1 MTTGLVILLAVHL
14 AATAAMTGLIWF
26 VQVVHYPLFDLV
38 GRAQFVGYEAAH
50 TRLTA
55 WVVGPFMAVEGVS
68 ALLILAMPG
77 EDLGRLLPLVA
88 LGVLGVV
95 HASTVFL
102 QVPMHRALSLAYDR
116 AHTRRLV
123 ATNWIRAAGW
133 SVRSVLAAA
142 MLVVANKP

>member
-1 MTTGLVILLAVHL
+1 MTTGLVILLTVHL

-26 VQVVHYPLFDLV
+26 VQVVHYPLFDRV
-38 GRAQFVGYEAAH
+38 GTGEFVVYEAAH

-55 WVVGPFMAVEGVS
+55 WVVGPFMAIEGVT
-68 ALLILAMPG
+68 ALFVLATPG
-77 EDLGRLLPLVA
+77 DALGRLLPLVA

-102 QVPMHRALSLAYDR
+102 QVPMHRALSRAFDR
-116 AHTRRLV
+116 THARRLV
-123 ATNWIRAAGW
+123 VTNWIRTTGW

-142 MLVVANKP
+142 MLVVANSP

>member
-1 MTTGLVILLAVHL
+1 MTTGLLLLLAVHL

-38 GRAQFVGYEAAH
+38 GSGEFVRYEAAH

-55 WVVGPFMAVEGVS
+55 WVVGPFMAVEGAT
-68 ALLILAMPG
+68 ALLIVAAPG
-77 EDLGRLLPLVA
+77 EDLGRLLPVVA
-88 LGVLGVV
+88 LLVLAVV

-102 QVPMHRALSLAYDR
+102 QVPMHRALSQ
-116 AHTRRLV
+116 AHDPAHSRRLV
-123 ATNWIRAAGW
+123 VTNWIRTVGW

-142 MLVVANKP
+142 MLILANRP